1 MSNLN
6 NANILMDVIK
16 NAKQDNIALK
26 TPEGITLTYAN
37 VLNQIN
43 RINNQL
49 QNIGVTPGD
58 RIAMILPNAIETVIC
73 FISAASVGTAAPLN
87 PGYKRDELEFYL
99 DDTDAKVVIVPE
111 DFDHS
116 NLDFL
121 NGDVNVAT
129 VVVTDEGEVSLKDI
143 DDTSSSRVYASSD
156 DVALVL
162 HTSGTTSRPKR
173 VPLKHSNLLSS
184 ISNIADTYN
193 LNNSDVSLCVM
204 PLFHVHGLVASL
216 LSTLATSGT
225 VVIPSGF
232 NPLRMNQWISDFNV
246 TWYTA
251 VPTMHQTFVNRIK
264 SQSKGKDAQINSE
277 LRFIRSCS
285 SSLAPILMDDLESI
299 FQVPVLEAYGMT
311 EASHQMSSNPLPPSD
326 RLPGSVGTPTGIEIA
341 IMDEEGNLLENHELG
356 EVVIKGKNVIDAYED
371 NPEANSTAFTNGWF
385 RTGDQGVIDDNGY
398 LSLTGRLKELINRS
412 GEKISPREI
421 DEALMDHPKVA
432 EAVAFGAPS
441 TVHGEEPSA
450 AVVVREE
457 VTEQELI
464 SFVREK
470 LANFKCPR
478 RIYIV
483 ESIPR
488 TATGKIQRRLVSE
501 ELASS

>member
-6 NANILMDVIK
+6 NADILMDVIK

-129 VVVTDEGEVSLKDI
+129 VVVTDEGEVSLKDV
-143 DDTSSSRVYASSD
+143 DDTSSSGVYASSD

-193 LNNSDVSLCVM
+193 LNNSDVM
-204 PLFHVHGLVASL
+204 
-216 LSTLATSGT
+216 
-225 VVIPSGF
+225 
-232 NPLRMNQWISDFNV
+232 
-246 TWYTA
+246 Y
-251 VPTMHQTFVNRIK
+251 
-264 SQSKGKDAQINSE
+264 
-277 LRFIRSCS
+277 CS
-285 SSLAPILMDDLESI
+285 
-299 FQVPVLEAYGMT
+299 F
-311 EASHQMSSNPLPPSD
+311 
-326 RLPGSVGTPTGIEIA
+326 
-341 IMDEEGNLLENHELG
+341 
-356 EVVIKGKNVIDAYED
+356 
-371 NPEANSTAFTNGWF
+371 
-385 RTGDQGVIDDNGY
+385 
-398 LSLTGRLKELINRS
+398 
-412 GEKISPREI
+412 
-421 DEALMDHPKVA
+421 
-432 EAVAFGAPS
+432 
-441 TVHGEEPSA
+441 
-450 AVVVREE
+450 
-457 VTEQELI
+457 
-464 SFVREK
+464 
-470 LANFKCPR
+470 
-478 RIYIV
+478 
-483 ESIPR
+483 
-488 TATGKIQRRLVSE
+488 
-501 ELASS
+501 

>member
-1 MSNLN
+1 MNEINS
-6 NANILMDVIK
+6 ANILMDVIA

-26 TPEGITLTYAN
+26 TPEGIVLTYAN
-37 VLNQIN
+37 ILNQIN

-49 QNIGVTPGD
+49 QNVGVAPGD
-58 RIAMILPNAIETVIC
+58 RVAMILPNAIETVIC

-121 NGDVNVAT
+121 SSDVKVAT
-129 VVVTDEGEVSLKDI
+129 VLVTDQGEVSLKDI
-143 DDTSSSRVYASSD
+143 DDTSSSGNYASSD

-232 NPLRMNQWISDFNV
+232 NP
-246 TWYTA
+246 
-251 VPTMHQTFVNRIK
+251 
-264 SQSKGKDAQINSE
+264 
-277 LRFIRSCS
+277 
-285 SSLAPILMDDLESI
+285 
-299 FQVPVLEAYGMT
+299 
-311 EASHQMSSNPLPPSD
+311 
-326 RLPGSVGTPTGIEIA
+326 
-341 IMDEEGNLLENHELG
+341 
-356 EVVIKGKNVIDAYED
+356 
-371 NPEANSTAFTNGWF
+371 
-385 RTGDQGVIDDNGY
+385 
-398 LSLTGRLKELINRS
+398 
-412 GEKISPREI
+412 
-421 DEALMDHPKVA
+421 
-432 EAVAFGAPS
+432 
-441 TVHGEEPSA
+441 
-450 AVVVREE
+450 
-457 VTEQELI
+457 
-464 SFVREK
+464 
-470 LANFKCPR
+470 
-478 RIYIV
+478 
-483 ESIPR
+483 
-488 TATGKIQRRLVSE
+488 
-501 ELASS
+501 